1 MQAQEAIN
9 PSPRTPRE
17 NRLNA
22 TRRSGIGPQRALEAN
37 TKKPRAQRENPFS
50 PEPPQ
55 RAQDRSRGAH
65 QNRSGAGSNLC
76 KHWKRSNLP
85 LAHSAKVHPP
95 PSFPARDG
103 SVPRS
108 PPKPQR
114 SGIEPV
120 QALEAIKLS
129 PRAQR
134 ESSPSP
140 ELPCARR
147 FGPAEPTKPAAE
159 RDRTRA
165 STGSDQTLPSR
176 TARKFTLPRASLRAT
191 VRSRGARFQWNP
203 RLRLAARFS
212 KGQSRCNQAYG

>member
-1 MQAQEAIN
+1 MPPGGAGSVRSEPWRRTPKKLAHSAKT
-9 PSPRTPRE
+9 PSPQSLLSERRTDP
-17 NRLNA
+17 A
-22 TRRSGIGPQRALEAN
+22 
-37 TKKPRAQRENPFS
+37 
-50 PEPPQ
+50 EP
-55 RAQDRSRGAH
+55 AK
-65 QNRSGAGSNLC
+65 NRSGAGSNRR
-76 KHWKRSNLP
+76 KHWKRSNSP

-134 ESSPSP
+134 ESLPSP

-147 FGPAEPTKPAAE
+147 FGPAEPTKTAAE

-212 KGQSRCNQAYG
+212 KGQSRGNQAYG